1 MGFLRAQKALFLSTK
16 VVFVLSFRYKIEE
29 VKTMNNQ
36 NSKRIGDFLRN
47 EYSEFQVLV
56 KSIPSILLI
65 FFVLAVFCMN
75 LLANKSINLPF
86 EWLALDCGLIVSWF
100 VFFALDVLTKHFGP
114 KAATQISV
122 FATLINLILCLVFYA
137 ASSIPGTWGESYVA
151 GSEAVIG
158 TALDNTFG
166 GTWYIILGSAIAFT
180 LAAFINNFM
189 NYAVGKIFKNNP
201 DGMGAYLTRSYV
213 STTIG
218 QFADNFIFAFLVSR
232 TFFGWTLTQC
242 ITCSLFGMIVELIC
256 EAVFSPLGYKI
267 CTKWKK
273 NKVGKEY
280 LNLVNAA
287 A

>member
-1 MGFLRAQKALFLSTK
+1 
-16 VVFVLSFRYKIEE
+16 
-29 VKTMNNQ
+29 MNNQ
-36 NSKRIGDFLRN
+36 NTNRIGDFFKN
-47 EYSEFQVLV
+47 EYLEFQLLV

-114 KAATQISV
+114 KAATQVSV
-122 FATLINLILCLVFYA
+122 FATLINLILCVVFFV
-137 ASSIPGTWGESYVA
+137 ASSIPGTWGESYVT

-180 LAAFINNFM
+180 LASFINNFM
-189 NYAVGKIFKNNP
+189 NYSVGKIFRNNP
-201 DGMGAYLTRSYV
+201 DGMAAYLIRSYV
-213 STTIG
+213 STTLG

-256 EAVFSPLGYKI
+256 EAIFSPFGYKL
-267 CTKWKK
+267 CTRWKRK
-273 NKVGKEY
+273 KIGIEY
-280 LNLVNAA
+280 FNFVKITA
-287 A
+287 